1 MPAAFAHD
9 LYGRRVYERLR
20 PEIRRFIKKNK
31 DCFYLGVHGP
41 DILFYYYPLGEN
53 SIVKE
58 GYRIHEAPAREFFME
73 GIEKLRNTD
82 SPVEKSAKKAYLLG
96 FACHFALD
104 SSLHGYINEK
114 DRTAGL
120 THAGIETEL
129 DRRLMIREGMR
140 PLWTDRT
147 SHIKNTGIVCRSA
160 ANLLN
165 TSDAVIARAIDTIK
179 LVNRIFINS
188 SEPVKEMICL
198 FLKARGKYEVIHGM
212 LMRKEP
218 IAGMGEV
225 TDYLEREFF
234 DAVPLG
240 AELLTSLWDS
250 MTFGW
255 PLPARFDRNFN

>member
-58 GYRIHEAPAREFFME
+58 GYRIHEASAREFFME

-104 SSLHGYINEK
+104 RASTAISTKRTGRQALPMRGSRRSL
-114 DRTAGL
+114 
-120 THAGIETEL
+120 
-129 DRRLMIREGMR
+129 
-140 PLWTDRT
+140 
-147 SHIKNTGIVCRSA
+147 TGGS
-160 ANLLN
+160 
-165 TSDAVIARAIDTIK
+165 
-179 LVNRIFINS
+179 
-188 SEPVKEMICL
+188 
-198 FLKARGKYEVIHGM
+198 
-212 LMRKEP
+212 
-218 IAGMGEV
+218 
-225 TDYLEREFF
+225 
-234 DAVPLG
+234 
-240 AELLTSLWDS
+240 
-250 MTFGW
+250 
-255 PLPARFDRNFN
+255 